1 MPKKCM
7 ELVHLEKA
15 QEHMGILNGS
25 WQVVIDEIQAWADL
39 VGECALGQWDYA
51 TRLGFEGGKV

>member
-1 MPKKCM
+1 MAKKCM

-15 QEHMGILNGS
+15 QEHMGMLNGS

-39 VGECALGQWDYA
+39 VGERALGQWDYA
-51 TRLGFEGGKV
+51 T